1 MYLNGLISSFT
12 GSRPFR
18 SASRRAFINS
28 LSNVSA
34 SAEPISVNGY
44 LRKAETDDFVL
55 FSESL
60 QATSWIRISVRKIHE
75 LDYLGRELAPH
86 GVCAKVRLTI

>member
-12 GSRPFR
+12 GSLPLR

-28 LSNVSA
+28 LSNVNA
-34 SAEPISVNGY
+34 TVEPVSVQGY
-44 LRKAETDDFVL
+44 LRKAETEGFVL

-60 QATSWIRISVRKIHE
+60 QSTSWIRISVRKIHE
-75 LDYLGRELAPH
+75 LDYLGRELAPL
-86 GVCAKVRLTI
+86 GVCAKVRLTV